1 MIPMNRFL
9 CGGGA
14 KCYLLSTNN
23 RRSWVPG
30 LASNGTERWP
40 FLVGPTLILL
50 CRLKSEQLKL
60 GTHYLLCTGFVL
72 GTSFNGLRVSVSN
85 AFEDDE
91 FVTSSSGSCH
101 NIIYT
106 SRHYARVK
114 GDEIEGI
121 PRPDVRTSASS
132 VKFAAPVST
141 CRVFQVFV

>member
-1 MIPMNRFL
+1 MIPVNRFL
-9 CGGGA
+9 CGGDA

-30 LASNGTERWP
+30 LTSNGIERWP

-91 FVTSSSGSCH
+91 FVTPPRVPVITSS
-101 NIIYT
+101 I
-106 SRHYARVK
+106 RP
-114 GDEIEGI
+114 GI
-121 PRPDVRTSASS
+121 G
-132 VKFAAPVST
+132 PVSKEMKWKEYLAPMSEL
-141 CRVFQVFV
+141 QLHQ